1 MKKTAIAAVLAAL
14 LVAGLASQPAH
25 AAAAKVGK
33 SCVKV
38 GVKTTVN
45 GINLVCKKKGSKKVW
60 AVAPAALGS
69 LQNPAPVG
77 AAVNTGKF
85 KVAFLG
91 FTDNVSSYVCSQNM
105 FNTGCKIDDNFDG
118 VPDLT
123 QNSRW
128 VRVQL
133 SVTNTTNVADDFY
146 QLDTGVVGNGVI
158 NWQGLFQPVADDRI
172 DNNSVLP
179 GMSTTG
185 ALYLYLPN
193 SQSMGMFVL
202 KTDFGGTMYFFKAY

>member
-1 MKKTAIAAVLAAL
+1 MKKTLATAVASAILITGLLGSPANAAVAKAGKNCAA
-14 LVAGLASQPAH
+14 VGL
-25 AAAAKVGK
+25 
-33 SCVKV
+33 
-38 GVKTTVN
+38 KTTAK
-45 GINLVCKKKGSKKVW
+45 GINLVCKKKGSKKIWTV
-60 AVAPAALGS
+60 VPAALGT

-77 AAVNTGKF
+77 VAISTGKF
-85 KVAFLG
+85 KVAYLG
-91 FTDNVSSYVCSQNM
+91 FTDNVSAYVCSQNM
-105 FNTGCKIDDNFDG
+105 FNTGCKIDDNFNG

-193 SQSMGMFVL
+193 SQAMGMFVL
-202 KTDFGGTMYFFKAY
+202 KTDFGGTMYFFKTN